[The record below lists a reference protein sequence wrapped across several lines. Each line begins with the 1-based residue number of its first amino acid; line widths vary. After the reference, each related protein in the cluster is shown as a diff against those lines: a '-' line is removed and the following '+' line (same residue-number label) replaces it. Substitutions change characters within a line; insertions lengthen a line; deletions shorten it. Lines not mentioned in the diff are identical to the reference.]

1 MFRLFTRYSPISI
14 KYLFYLPIFLLV
26 ILFST
31 KTQAQ
36 TDGKI
41 GTNPGVKSAS
51 AVFELESTTKGFLMP
66 RMTLVQLNAISAPA
80 TGLTVFNTADSCV
93 YIYRGAIGGWQ
104 STCSPAYNG
113 SWSLLGNTGTSAA
126 TNFIGTTD
134 ATDFVTRTSNTE
146 RMRVSAAGNVGIGIT
161 APTYKLDLSGASNI
175 LRIQGLSGGFGT
187 VTDSIMTIASATGV
201 VNRRSIADVLGS
213 TNTAWLLGG
222 NNLLSA
228 GSIGTT
234 SAQDVNVITNGATRL
249 TVTAAGA
256 ITQTGTGVV
265 TLTGNVAA
273 SAGATITGA
282 AGVNLNNTGTG
293 TTTIGSAT
301 SATAVTGATNIN
313 TSGAATTTIGN
324 ATSATAVTG
333 ATSINTSG
341 VAATTIGNATS
352 TTAVTGTA
360 NINTAGAGTTTIGNA
375 SSTTAVTGATNIN
388 TAGAANTTIGNAS
401 SATAITGATTINS
414 SGTAANTIGNST
426 STTTAVA
433 GAIVNLNTTGAVTT
447 NIGSATAT
455 TTELGTVNVN
465 NSGTG
470 TTNIG
475 TSAAAATTN
484 IGSATA
490 TTNIN
495 GTALN
500 VTGLASGVTTDS
512 LVSVN
517 PATGAVHRLSISNVV
532 GAAITANNGLTKTG
546 TNIALGGTLTAS
558 TTITQATNDFIVTGG
573 NVGIGAA
580 TSPTSTFQ
588 LTGSMGVSYK
598 KVAVST
604 TLGSSDYVV
613 LANATAG
620 ALTLT
625 LPLATSFTG
634 RTYVIGKSDET
645 TNVVTFSPAL
655 TLTETT
661 TIPSISFA
669 KKYRIVSD
677 GTNWVIIN
685 E

>member
-1 MFRLFTRYSPISI
+1 MNLFDFTHRSLMRS
-14 KYLFYLPIFLLV
+14 KYLFYLPILFLG
-26 ILFST
+26 ILFSV
-31 KTQAQ
+31 KMQAQ
-36 TDGKI
+36 TDAKI
-41 GTNPGVKSAS
+41 GNNPGAKNAS
-51 AVFELESTTKGFLMP
+51 AVLELESTTKGFLMP
-66 RMTLVQLNAISAPA
+66 RMTTVQLTSISAPA
-80 TGLTVFNTADSCV
+80 TGLTIFNTTDSCV
-93 YIYRGAIGGWQ
+93 YIYRGTVGGWQ
-104 STCSPAYNG
+104 STCSAAYNG
-113 SWSLLGNTGTSAA
+113 GWSLLGNTGTSAT

-134 ATDFVTRTSNTE
+134 AVDFVTRTGNTE
-146 RMRVSAAGNVGIGIT
+146 RMRVSSTGNVGIGIT
-161 APTYKLDLSGASNI
+161 TPIYKLDLSGASNI
-175 LRIQGLSGGFGT
+175 LRIQGLTGGLGT
-187 VTDSIMTIASATGV
+187 VTDSIITIASATGV
-201 VNRRSIADVLGS
+201 INRRSIADVLNS

-222 NNLLSA
+222 NSLLSA

-234 SAQDVNVITNGATRL
+234 TSQDVNVITNGTTRL
-249 TVTAAGA
+249 TVSAAGA

-273 SAGATITGA
+273 SSGATITGTS
-282 AGVNLNNTGTG
+282 GVNLNTTGTG

-301 SATAVTGATNIN
+301 SATAVTGATGIN
-313 TSGAATTTIGN
+313 TAG
-324 ATSATAVTG
+324 TG
-333 ATSINTSG
+333 
-341 VAATTIGNATS
+341 ATTIGNATS

-360 NINTAGAGTTTIGNA
+360 NINTAGTGTTTIGNA
-375 SSTTAVTGATNIN
+375 T
-388 TAGAANTTIGNAS
+388 

-414 SGTAANTIGNST
+414 TGTAANTVGNST
-426 STTTAVA
+426 STTTTVA
-433 GAIVNLNTTGAVTT
+433 GATVNLNTTGTVTT

-470 TTNIG
+470 TMNIG
-475 TSAAAATTN
+475 TSAGAAITN

-500 VTGLASGVTTDS
+500 ITGLASGATTDS

-517 PATGAVHRLSISNVV
+517 PATGATHRLSISNVI
-532 GAAITANNGLTKTG
+532 GSSITANNGLTKTG
-546 TNIALGGTLTAS
+546 TNVALGGTLTTS
-558 TTITQATNDFIVTGG
+558 TTILQATNDFIVTGG

-588 LTGSMGVSYK
+588 VTGSVGVSYK
-598 KVAVST
+598 KVTVNT
-604 TLGSSDYVV
+604 TITGSDYVV
-613 LANATAG
+613 LANATSG

-625 LPLATSFTG
+625 LPSATGLTG
-634 RTYVIGKSDET
+634 RMYVVGKTDET
-645 TNVVTFSPAL
+645 TNVVTFSPTL

-677 GTNWVIIN
+677 GTNWVIVN

>member
-1 MFRLFTRYSPISI
+1 MNLFDFTHRSLMRS
-14 KYLFYLPIFLLV
+14 KYLFYLPILFLG
-26 ILFST
+26 ILFSV
-31 KTQAQ
+31 KMQAQ
-36 TDGKI
+36 TDAKI
-41 GTNPGVKSAS
+41 GNNPGAKNAS
-51 AVFELESTTKGFLMP
+51 AVLELESTTKGFLMP
-66 RMTLVQLNAISAPA
+66 RMTTVQLTSISAPA
-80 TGLTVFNTADSCV
+80 TGLTIFNTTDSCV
-93 YIYRGAIGGWQ
+93 YIYRGTVGGWQ
-104 STCSPAYNG
+104 STCSAAYNG
-113 SWSLLGNTGTSAA
+113 GWSLLGNTGTSAT

-134 ATDFVTRTSNTE
+134 AVDFVTRTGNTE
-146 RMRVSAAGNVGIGIT
+146 RMRVSSTGNVGIGIT
-161 APTYKLDLSGASNI
+161 TPIYKLDLSGASNI
-175 LRIQGLSGGFGT
+175 LRIQGLTGGLGT
-187 VTDSIMTIASATGV
+187 VTDSIITIASATGV
-201 VNRRSIADVLGS
+201 INRRSIADVLNS

-222 NNLLSA
+222 NSLLSA

-234 SAQDVNVITNGATRL
+234 TSQDVNVITNGTTRL
-249 TVTAAGA
+249 TVSAAGA

-273 SAGATITGA
+273 SSGATITGTS
-282 AGVNLNNTGTG
+282 GVNLNTTGTG

-301 SATAVTGATNIN
+301 SATAVTGATGIN
-313 TSGAATTTIGN
+313 TAGTGATTIGN
-324 ATSATAVTG
+324 ATSTTAVTG
-333 ATSINTSG
+333 TANINIAG
-341 VAATTIGNATS
+341 VGTTTIGNATS

-360 NINTAGAGTTTIGNA
+360 NINTAGTGTTTIGNA
-375 SSTTAVTGATNIN
+375 T
-388 TAGAANTTIGNAS
+388 

-414 SGTAANTIGNST
+414 TGTAANTVGNST
-426 STTTAVA
+426 STTTTVA
-433 GAIVNLNTTGAVTT
+433 GATVNLNTTGTVTT

-470 TTNIG
+470 TMNIG
-475 TSAAAATTN
+475 TSAGAAITN

-500 VTGLASGVTTDS
+500 ITGLASGATTDS

-517 PATGAVHRLSISNVV
+517 PATGATHRLSISNVI
-532 GAAITANNGLTKTG
+532 GSSITANNGLTKTG
-546 TNIALGGTLTAS
+546 TNVALGGTLTAS
-558 TTITQATNDFIVTGG
+558 TTILQATNDFIVTGG

-588 LTGSMGVSYK
+588 VTGSVGVSYK
-598 KVAVST
+598 KVTVNT
-604 TLGSSDYVV
+604 TITGSDYVV
-613 LANATAG
+613 LANATSG

-625 LPLATSFTG
+625 LPSATGLTG
-634 RTYVIGKSDET
+634 RMYVVGKTDET
-645 TNVVTFSPAL
+645 TNVVTFSPTL

-677 GTNWVIIN
+677 GTNWVIVN